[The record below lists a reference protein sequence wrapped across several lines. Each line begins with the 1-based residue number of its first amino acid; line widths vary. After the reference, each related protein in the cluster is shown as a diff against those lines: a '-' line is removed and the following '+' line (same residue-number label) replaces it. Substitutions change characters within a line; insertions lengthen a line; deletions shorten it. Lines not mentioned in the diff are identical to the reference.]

1 MNAFFNQNYL
11 QKLHIAFMFVHFCC
25 SSWGGSRLSRFPSKK
40 YFITSTPGV
49 ILIDNFQSGGITLP
63 WNEALWLD
71 VPSQAWLVLTNQKA
85 LSQSKIVLN
94 IIQYKTILA
103 A

>member
-1 MNAFFNQNYL
+1 MLFSTKIICKNCILLLYL
-11 QKLHIAFMFVHFCC
+11 FIVPVPAEGESK
-25 SSWGGSRLSRFPSKK
+25 LSRIPSKK

-49 ILIDNFQSGGITLP
+49 FLIDDFQSGGITLP
-63 WNEALWLD
+63 WNEAFWLD